1 MHTDRQTD
9 RDTDAYTPPQCDE
22 HHPACHNCI
31 KRGIKCDFLRQDS
44 PSTPVSAP
52 ASIELELLHN
62 WTVSTASTLSTNP
75 LVRDVYRV
83 QVPQIGF
90 ATRYVLDGLLGLSAL
105 HMARYSASRR
115 DMFLS
120 VATQYHTASLNE
132 ALPLIPSIT
141 PQNGCHLFIFG
152 VLTLFTNLASPIKE
166 DDMLLVGGGFI
177 PEWLFLLRG
186 IDPLILA
193 DEDAIFS
200 SAASLIFRTNAVT
213 SHYWSTHRPV
223 ESPELDDLA
232 EGIRTRSAA
241 DVVSRFRGGNGRE
254 GAEDEGRRDVLL
266 GAVDAL
272 RRSYTFRDHE
282 GFNDHDK
289 LRGYYKWLFEI
300 SDEYLAL
307 LREADSDALCVLA
320 YYSVLLRDL
329 EKYWWMQGWSTHLM
343 KRIYLML
350 DEVHRLSIRWPIEE
364 LGWIPD
370 SG

>member
-1 MHTDRQTD
+1 M
-9 RDTDAYTPPQCDE
+9 
-22 HHPACHNCI
+22 
-31 KRGIKCDFLRQDS
+31 
-44 PSTPVSAP
+44 
-52 ASIELELLHN
+52 
-62 WTVSTASTLSTNP
+62 
-75 LVRDVYRV
+75 

-90 ATRYVLDGLLGLSAL
+90 STRYVLDGLLGLSAL
-105 HMARYSASRR
+105 HMARYSESRR

-241 DVVSRFRGGNGRE
+241 DVISRFRGGNGRE

-272 RRSYTFRDHE
+272 RRSYTFRDNE

-320 YYSVLLRDL
+320 HYSVLLRDL